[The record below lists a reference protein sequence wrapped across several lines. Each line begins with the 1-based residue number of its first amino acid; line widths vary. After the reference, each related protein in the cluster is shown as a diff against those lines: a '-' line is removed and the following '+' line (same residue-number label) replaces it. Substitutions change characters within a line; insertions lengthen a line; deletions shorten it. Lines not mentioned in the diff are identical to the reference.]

1 MAIHQGSGGTSLQ
14 DYTPI
19 PTETPKR
26 QALFWGVAFAVLV
39 IALYVLRDILL
50 PFIAGLGLAYFLN
63 PPANRLQN
71 HGLSR
76 LAATIIILSLFLVL
90 VIAALMII
98 VPVLGDQVTNL
109 AGKLPGYM
117 HLLVTRMR
125 ELMPPQLLNAL
136 TASDPKFSGSISDVA
151 GKAARVLGS
160 VFASI
165 WSGGIALVNLVAL
178 IIVTPIV
185 AFYMLN
191 DWDRMIG
198 KLDSWAPLRH
208 AQTLR
213 MLARQ
218 MDEAVAGF
226 IRGQGMVCLS
236 LGLFYA
242 IALSAVG
249 LDFGLLI
256 GLLSGVLTFI
266 PYAGSTFGGICS
278 IGMAL
283 IQFWPDWGMIV
294 LTIAIFVFGQF
305 VEGNFL
311 APLLVG
317 DRIGIHPV
325 WLIFALF
332 AFSYLFGFVGLLLA
346 VPITACIGVV
356 ARHALAVYL
365 ASSFYTGRSAT
376 DKADPIPPTQTDGT
390 RKKGS

>member
-1 MAIHQGSGGTSLQ
+1 MQ

-26 QALFWGVAFAVLV
+26 QALFWGAAFAVL
-39 IALYVLRDILL
+39 ILALYVLRDVLL
-50 PFIAGLGLAYFLN
+50 PFIAGLSLAYFLN
-63 PPANRLQN
+63 PPTNWLQN

-76 LAATIIILSLFLVL
+76 LAATIVILSLFLVL
-90 VIAALMII
+90 VIATLVII
-98 VPVLGDQVTNL
+98 VPALGDQLTNL

-117 HLLVTRMR
+117 HLLVTQMR
-125 ELMPPQLLNAL
+125 ELIPPRFLSTL
-136 TASDPKFSGSISDVA
+136 TESDPKLSGSISDIA
-151 GKAARVLGS
+151 GKAAGFLGS
-160 VFASI
+160 IFSSI
-165 WSGGIALVNLVAL
+165 WSGGIALVNLVSL

-191 DWDRMIG
+191 DWNRMIE

-213 MLARQ
+213 MLARR

-242 IALSAVG
+242 VALSAVG
-249 LDFGLLI
+249 LNFGLLI

-283 IQFWPDWGMIV
+283 IQFWPDWGMIALIV
-294 LTIAIFVFGQF
+294 VIFAFGQF

-332 AFSYLFGFVGLLLA
+332 AFGYLFGFVGLLLA
-346 VPITACIGVV
+346 VPMTACIGVL
-356 ARHALAVYL
+356 ARHALTVYL
-365 ASSFYTGRSAT
+365 ASSFYTGRTAT
-376 DKADPIPPTQTDGT
+376 DKTEPISPVRTDDAH
-390 RKKGS
+390 KQGS